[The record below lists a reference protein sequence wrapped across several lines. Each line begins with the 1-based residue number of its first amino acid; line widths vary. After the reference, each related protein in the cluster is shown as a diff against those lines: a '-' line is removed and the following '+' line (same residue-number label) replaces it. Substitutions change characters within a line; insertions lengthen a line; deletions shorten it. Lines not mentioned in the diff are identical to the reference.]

1 MEKAIPFS
9 SSQPCGKAEY
19 NEAKIL
25 PVLKQH
31 SCSPTR
37 IGERFS
43 LCAFQQHP
51 HGVPLVGDSGLWL
64 EAQLFSVRRKML
76 PFIWFKYF
84 LLHCYYHAFQAYT
97 RISFLLLFLCQL
109 SPKGTYES
117 QEWRSSTILEGTHR
131 LSSLFCW
138 AQSSWHYSTNTVWT
152 PKECRG
158 GGGREAAVPY
168 RMFAAGLHRTLLK
181 VEANQLGGD
190 HLPQEAHLHCCS
202 CC

>member
-31 SCSPTR
+31 SCSPTQ

-43 LCAFQQHP
+43 LCAFWQHP
-51 HGVPLVGDSGLWL
+51 HGVPLVGDSGLQL

-84 LLHCYYHAFQAYT
+84 LLHCYYHAFQAYA
-97 RISFLLLFLCQL
+97 RISSLLLFLCQL
-109 SPKGTYES
+109 LQKGLMKVKSGGQAPFQKGHIDFPACSAGPSPRGTTALTLSGHPKSAEV
-117 QEWRSSTILEGTHR
+117 EVGVR
-131 LSSLFCW
+131 LRC
-138 AQSSWHYSTNTVWT
+138 
-152 PKECRG
+152 P
-158 GGGREAAVPY
+158 
-168 RMFAAGLHRTLLK
+168 AGC
-181 VEANQLGGD
+181 
-190 HLPQEAHLHCCS
+190 LPQGCTGHC
-202 CC
+202 